1 MGELYL
7 QYEYW
12 VAATQL
18 ILAMLGMGATLTLGA
33 FRDVLIEPKAVTI
46 GLAVQLILV
55 PAMAAVFIQVFGL
68 VGGVAVGVAL
78 ISAIPG
84 GTVSNIF
91 THMARGNTALSIT
104 LTAITTLACLVTT
117 PLILGLLIAQYMP
130 ADFEMPRGQ
139 VMREIAW
146 TLLLPL
152 VLGMVFL
159 RALPQLAPTFSKW
172 CIRGSLLGIAAIV
185 VGSSASG
192 RLDIEAFGVSNLL
205 LVLLFCIVLAAASLL
220 ACRLLG
226 LSKKDATAID
236 VEVVVRNI
244 NLSVLI
250 KASIFPAVVGVPD
263 PLGDMVLLTLLAF
276 GGVQLLSGLGL
287 IAFRRRQHAST
298 A

>member
-12 VAATQL
+12 FAAAQL
-18 ILAMLGMGATLTLGA
+18 VLAMLGMGATLTPGQ
-33 FRDVLIEPKAVTI
+33 FRDVLIEPKAVSI
-46 GLAVQLILV
+46 GLAIQLIMV
-55 PAMAAVFIQVFGL
+55 PAAAALFIAGFGL

-91 THMARGNTALSIT
+91 THMARGNTALSIS
-104 LTAITTLACLVTT
+104 LTAITTLACLFTT

-130 ADFEMPRGQ
+130 ADFAMPRGQ

-152 VLGMVFL
+152 GLGMVFL
-159 RALPQLAPTFSKW
+159 RQLPMYAPAFSKW

-192 RLDIEAFGVSNLL
+192 RLDVEAFGFTNLL
-205 LVLLFCIVLAAASLL
+205 LVLLFCAVLAVASLL

-226 LSKKDATAID
+226 LSKHDATAID

-250 KASIFPAVVGVPD
+250 KASIFPAMVGVPD

-276 GGVQLLSGLGL
+276 GGVQLLAGLAL
-287 IAFRRRQHAST
+287 VATRRQ
-298 A
+298 